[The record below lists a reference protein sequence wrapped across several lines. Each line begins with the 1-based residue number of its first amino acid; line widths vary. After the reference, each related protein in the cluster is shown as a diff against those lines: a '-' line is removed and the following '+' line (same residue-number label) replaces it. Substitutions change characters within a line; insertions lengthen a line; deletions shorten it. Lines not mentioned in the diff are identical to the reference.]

1 MPTTAP
7 DREDL
12 PTDADSANP
21 PADDTGLLDI
31 FDLWRDLG
39 GSD

>member
-1 MPTTAP
+1 MQTTAS
-7 DREDL
+7 DRDDR
-12 PTDADSANP
+12 PADSTHANP
-21 PADDTGLLDI
+21 PADDTELRDI